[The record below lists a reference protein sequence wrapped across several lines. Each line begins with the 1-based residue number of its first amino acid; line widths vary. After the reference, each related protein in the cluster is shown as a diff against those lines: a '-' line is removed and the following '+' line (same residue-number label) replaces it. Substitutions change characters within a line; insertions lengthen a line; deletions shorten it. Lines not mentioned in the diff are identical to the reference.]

1 MADNQN
7 KTIAVSLSIWQLKI
21 LLEATNYF
29 LDGLE
34 DDEETDFVSDKYDVA
49 EINKLL
55 ERLVA
60 NDR

>member
-1 MADNQN
+1 MAQDNKN
-7 KTIAVSLSIWQLKI
+7 KTVSLSIWQLKI

-34 DDEETDFVSDKYDVA
+34 DDEEAEFVADKYDVA
-49 EINKLL
+49 EISKLL
-55 ERLVA
+55 ERLVT

>member
-1 MADNQN
+1 MAQDNEN
-7 KTIAVSLSIWQLKI
+7 KTVSLSIWQLKI

>member
-1 MADNQN
+1 MAQDNEN
-7 KTIAVSLSIWQLKI
+7 KTVSLSIWQLKI

-34 DDEETDFVSDKYDVA
+34 DDEETEFVADKYDVA
-49 EINKLL
+49 EISKLL
-55 ERLVA
+55 ERLVT

>member
-1 MADNQN
+1 MAQDNEN
-7 KTIAVSLSIWQLKI
+7 KTVSLSIWQLKI

-29 LDGLE
+29 LDALE
-34 DDEETDFVSDKYDVA
+34 DDEEAELEVDKYDVA

>member
-7 KTIAVSLSIWQLKI
+7 KTIAVSLSIWQLEI

-34 DDEETDFVSDKYDVA
+34 DDEEAEFVADKYDVA

>member
-1 MADNQN
+1 MAQDNEN
-7 KTIAVSLSIWQLKI
+7 KTVSLSIWQLKI

-34 DDEETDFVSDKYDVA
+34 DDEEAEFVADKYDVA
-49 EINKLL
+49 EISKLL
-55 ERLVA
+55 ERLVT

>member
-1 MADNQN
+1 MAQDNEN
-7 KTIAVSLSIWQLKI
+7 KTVSLSIFQLKI

-34 DDEETDFVSDKYDVA
+34 DDEEAEFVADKYDVA
-49 EINKLL
+49 EISKLL

>member
-7 KTIAVSLSIWQLKI
+7 KTVPVSLSIWQLKI

-34 DDEETDFVSDKYDVA
+34 DDEETEFVADKYDVA

>member
-1 MADNQN
+1 MAQDNEN
-7 KTIAVSLSIWQLKI
+7 KTVSLSIWQLKI

-34 DDEETDFVSDKYDVA
+34 DDEEAEFVADKYDVA
-49 EINKLL
+49 EISKLL

>member
-1 MADNQN
+1 MAQDNEN
-7 KTIAVSLSIWQLKI
+7 KTVSLSIWQLKI

-34 DDEETDFVSDKYDVA
+34 DDEEAEFVADKYDVA

-55 ERLVA
+55 ERLVT

>member
-1 MADNQN
+1 MAQDNEN
-7 KTIAVSLSIWQLKI
+7 KTVSLSIWQLKI

-55 ERLVA
+55 ERLVT

>member
-1 MADNQN
+1 MRLSL
-7 KTIAVSLSIWQLKI
+7 KTVSLSIRQLKI

-34 DDEETDFVSDKYDVA
+34 DDEVTEFKSDKYDVA

-60 NDR
+60 KWRL

>member
-7 KTIAVSLSIWQLKI
+7 KTIPVSLSIWQLEI

-34 DDEETDFVSDKYDVA
+34 DDEETEFVSDKYDVA
-49 EINKLL
+49 EISKLL

>member
-1 MADNQN
+1 MRLSP
-7 KTIAVSLSIWQLKI
+7 KTVSLSIWQLKI

-34 DDEETDFVSDKYDVA
+34 DDEVTEFKSDKYDVA

-60 NDR
+60 K

>member
-1 MADNQN
+1 MAQDNEN
-7 KTIAVSLSIWQLKI
+7 KTVSLSIWQLKI

-49 EINKLL
+49 EISKLL

>member
-1 MADNQN
+1 MASD
-7 KTIAVSLSIWQLKI
+7 KDIKIEFAFTVHQLKV
-21 LLEATNYF
+21 LLESTNYF
-29 LDGLE
+29 LDALE
-34 DDEETDFVSDKYDVA
+34 DDEEAEFVADKYDVA

>member
-7 KTIAVSLSIWQLKI
+7 KTITVSLSIWQLEI

-34 DDEETDFVSDKYDVA
+34 DDEETEFVADKYDVA
-49 EINKLL
+49 EISKLL
-55 ERLVA
+55 ERVVT

>member
-1 MADNQN
+1 MRLSL
-7 KTIAVSLSIWQLKI
+7 KTVSLSIRQLKI

-34 DDEETDFVSDKYDVA
+34 DDEVTEFKSDKYDVA

-55 ERLVA
+55 ETDKY
-60 NDR
+60 N

>member
-7 KTIAVSLSIWQLKI
+7 KTIAVSLSIWQLEI

-49 EINKLL
+49 EISKLL

>member
-1 MADNQN
+1 MAQDNEN
-7 KTIAVSLSIWQLKI
+7 KTVSLSIWQLKI

-49 EINKLL
+49 EISKLL
-55 ERLVA
+55 ERLVT